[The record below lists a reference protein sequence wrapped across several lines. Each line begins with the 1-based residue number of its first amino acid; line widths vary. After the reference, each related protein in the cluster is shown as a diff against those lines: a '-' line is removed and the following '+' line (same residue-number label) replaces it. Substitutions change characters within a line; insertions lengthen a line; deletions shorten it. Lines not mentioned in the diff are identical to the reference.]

1 MKEKAG
7 ASIDVLLAP
16 PPVSALAMAVFDQ
29 FKNLI
34 RHGKAAREGNRSFGH
49 ESSSPVAVS
58 CALSECVKLAAVP
71 TMRGG
76 EENGAALRAA
86 SRDTLLRFAHFS
98 LRWCLGMH

>member
-7 ASIDVLLAP
+7 ASIDVVLAP
-16 PPVSALAMAVFDQ
+16 PPVSALEMAVFDQ

-58 CALSECVKLAAVP
+58 CALSECVTLVRVP
-71 TMRGG
+71 TRRGR
-76 EENGAALRAA
+76 EVDGAALRAA
-86 SRDTLLRFAHFS
+86 SRDTPLRLAHFS
-98 LRWCLGMH
+98 LRLCLCMH